1 MVIGKLWNKKELLL
15 WLWNH
20 LRPRYAK
27 SRELINK
34 KTHDIPTSDRS
45 SNLIYANPVK
55 HILHSTLKKI
65 SKQIPTKH
73 HTKSIYIDKDFLEE
87 KCIKNNY
94 KIEHNWLVVSPPLK
108 KYARQNGKIFPNFP
122 GGHAKYV
129 ETTAQKFFH
138 HHSSLRKFRQFPLP
152 LIPWAVFRCNA
163 WDAKHSW
170 MRGAKSTLERNK
182 GLGRTT
188 QLERVLKPKDWQL
201 TKETFRDVESW
212 RSWTVFFLCVGCVS
226 GYFLVGFFF
235 VGNLIDQLLIF
246 WGEGNVTKYN

>member
-1 MVIGKLWNKKELLL
+1 MENYGTKRSCYFDFEIIFVQGMLSHENLSTKRPTIYQHRIGHRIWYTQIQLNIFCILPSKKYLNKSL
-15 WLWNH
+15 
-20 LRPRYAK
+20 
-27 SRELINK
+27 
-34 KTHDIPTSDRS
+34 
-45 SNLIYANPVK
+45 
-55 HILHSTLKKI
+55 
-65 SKQIPTKH
+65 TKH

-94 KIEHNWLVVSPPLK
+94 KIEHNWLVVSTPLK

-212 RSWTVFFLCVGCVS
+212 RSWTVFF
-226 GYFLVGFFF
+226 F
-235 VGNLIDQLLIF
+235 VCGVCEWILFGWILFCWKSHRSTVDLLR
-246 WGEGNVTKYN
+246 GGKCN